1 MRISLNWLNQ
11 LVDIETANL
20 EYLLEKLTLGGFEV
34 EEFLELKIGHETH
47 GFEGCMTGFLFN
59 QLAPLKTDQWRQEML
74 KPCGGPRELLR
85 KMTREANS
93 NVTGLIIFYTR
104 HT

>member
-1 MRISLNWLNQ
+1 MVR
-11 LVDIETANL
+11 VDENKQQIFE
-20 EYLLEKLTLGGFEV
+20 LLKPL

-47 GFEGCMTGFLFN
+47 GFQGCMTGFLFN

-104 HT
+104 MLRLRFSFF